1 MPPILTSMGPLL
13 ERYSG
18 ILLDAYGVLVDVSG
32 PLPGALELITLLAR
46 TGKPYAICSNDASR
60 LPTTYAARFARA
72 GLTIPPA
79 RITSAAMLLAPYFA
93 AHRLSGAR
101 VAVLGTSDSNAMVT
115 AAGGEVVPLRAD
127 MEIDALAVCDDDG
140 FDFKEG
146 LDLAL
151 SAVARAVTQ
160 GRPIH
165 LVLPNPDIMY
175 PKSRDELGFT
185 AGGMAVMIEAGLARR
200 FPDRELRFDRLGKPA
215 PDLLTLARTQ
225 VLGGMEPSSVLMVG
239 DQVETDIAAAQAAGL
254 DSALVDGISRWKHVS
269 ATLPRPADGAAH
281 AATSPTPT
289 YLLPSVAP

>member
-1 MPPILTSMGPLL
+1 MGPLL

-32 PLPGALELITLLAR
+32 PLPGALELISLLER

-72 GLTIPPA
+72 GLSIA
-79 RITSAAMLLAPYFA
+79 VERITSAAMLLGPYFA
-93 AHRLSGAR
+93 AHRLEGAR
-101 VAVLGTSDSNAMVT
+101 VAVLGSSDSVTMVS
-115 AAGGEVVPLRAD
+115 AAGGEVVRLRAG
-127 MEIDALAVCDDDG
+127 MEIDVLAVCDDDG

-151 SAVARAVTQ
+151 SAVARAATSS
-160 GRPIH
+160 RPIR

-175 PKSRDELGFT
+175 PKSREELGFT
-185 AGGMAVMIEAGLARR
+185 AGGMAMMIEAGLARR

-215 PDLLTLARTQ
+215 PELLTLARSR
-225 VLGGMEPSSVLMVG
+225 VLGAMAPSAVLMVG

-254 DSALVDGISRWKHVS
+254 DSALVDGISRWQYVS
-269 ATLPRPADGAAH
+269 AARPRPRDQATHADA
-281 AATSPTPT
+281 PVPT